1 MSLSTHYEL
10 QESIKSLSNYKAR
23 LLDEIANVAKKLRI
37 AKTDSEKSLKEND
50 EILKIESLTK
60 NLQEKIKEVWL
71 SIIKN
76 K

>member
-1 MSLSTHYEL
+1 MSLSTHDEL

-60 NLQEKIKEVWL
+60 NLQEKIKEV
-71 SIIKN
+71 
-76 K
+76 